1 MNLSTSHGKKKSFA
15 CTVYRN
21 YGKDRCTSHRISY
34 NALYRIVLDDIR
46 EYAGMARY
54 RSADFY
60 HRLVSGS
67 REKDDEE
74 RRRLDAEV
82 QKLEQRIAELNTVVN
97 KLYEDY
103 ALGRI
108 TGERYR
114 SLSESYESELKEKTG
129 EKESIER
136 QINSMSEKKIN
147 ADRFFEIIRKY
158 TDITELTAP
167 ILNELIDRI
176 VIYEKEEIDG
186 EAVQNVVIFYRFAGR
201 ID

>member
-1 MNLSTSHGKKKSFA
+1 
-15 CTVYRN
+15 
-21 YGKDRCTSHRISY
+21 
-34 NALYRIVLDDIR
+34 
-46 EYAGMARY
+46 MARY
-54 RSADFY
+54 RSVEFY
-60 HRLVSGS
+60 DRLVSGS

-74 RRRLDAEV
+74 RRRLEAEV
-82 QKLEQRIAELNTVVN
+82 QKLEQRIADLNTVVN

-136 QINSMSEKKIN
+136 QLEAMSERKIN
-147 ADRFFEIIRKY
+147 ADRFFDIIRKY

-176 VIYEKEEIDG
+176 VICEKEEIDG
-186 EAVQNVVIFYRFAGR
+186 EAVQNVVIFYKFAGK
-201 ID
+201 IE

>member
-1 MNLSTSHGKKKSFA
+1 MMPNSVS
-15 CTVYRN
+15 
-21 YGKDRCTSHRISY
+21 KDRCTSHRISY
-34 NALYRIVLDDIR
+34 NALYRKFLDDIR

-54 RSADFY
+54 HSVEFY
-60 HRLVSGS
+60 DRLVSGS
-67 REKDDEE
+67 REKDEE
-74 RRRLDAEV
+74 ESRKLEEQRSR
-82 QKLEQRIAELNTVVN
+82 LEQRIAELNTVVN

-108 TGERYR
+108 TGDRYR
-114 SLSESYESELKEKTG
+114 SLSESYESELKEKTD

-176 VIYEKEEIDG
+176 IIYEKEEIDG
-186 EAVQNVVIFYRFAGR
+186 EAVQNVVIFYKFAGK
-201 ID
+201 IE

>member
-1 MNLSTSHGKKKSFA
+1 
-15 CTVYRN
+15 
-21 YGKDRCTSHRISY
+21 
-34 NALYRIVLDDIR
+34 
-46 EYAGMARY
+46 MARY
-54 RSADFY
+54 HSADFY
-60 HRLVSGS
+60 DKLVSGS
-67 REKDDEE
+67 REKDEEE

-176 VIYEKEEIDG
+176 IIYEKEEVDG
-186 EAVQNVVIFYRFAGR
+186 EAVQNVVIFYKFAGK
-201 ID
+201 IE